1 MQAERPGRP
10 NPSEAEAG
18 ELTGESSKE
27 ARGRTYSLVTVN
39 FWLDT
44 LALVAVTAV
53 GIVSTLLIAVF
64 PAPTQAA
71 GWSLCGWPYDT
82 WFRIQFGAICTCAV
96 VLLVH
101 VMLHWNWVCNVLAT
115 KILKRKSRP
124 DDAAQTIYG
133 VATLAAVLHVILF
146 ITVWAVLTVKKPVP

>member
-1 MQAERPGRP
+1 MQVESAGRP
-10 NPSEAEAG
+10 KPAEAESG
-18 ELTGESSKE
+18 DLTTESK
-27 ARGRTYSLVTVN
+27 GRTWSLVTIN

-44 LALVAVTAV
+44 LALLAVTAV
-53 GIVSTLLIAVF
+53 GVVSTLLVAVF
-64 PAPTQAA
+64 PVPTQAA
-71 GWSLCGWPYDT
+71 GWTLWGWGYDT

-115 KILKRKSRP
+115 KILKRKTRP
-124 DDAAQTIYG
+124 DDSAQTIYG

-146 ITVWAVLTVKKPVP
+146 ITVWALLTVKKPVP